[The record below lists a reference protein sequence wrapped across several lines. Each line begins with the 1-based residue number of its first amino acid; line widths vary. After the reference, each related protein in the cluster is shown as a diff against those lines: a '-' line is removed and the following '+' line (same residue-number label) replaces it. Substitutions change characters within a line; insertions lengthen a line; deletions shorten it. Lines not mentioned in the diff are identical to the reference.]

1 MEIIL
6 LVIGPTKEKYI
17 REGLDFYESRLKKYS
32 KFKISTVSSENKILE
47 FLKKGDKLIIL
58 DRKGTLYSSESLSS
72 QFQKWMNSGPK
83 RLIFATGDAYGFK
96 SHTLVRAD
104 YTMSLGPMTYPH
116 DLARL
121 IFLEQLYRSWTI
133 LGGEPYHHG

>member
-58 DRKGTLYSSESLSS
+58 DGKGTSYSSECLSS

-83 RLIFATGDAYGFK
+83 RLIFAIGDAYGFK
-96 SHTLVRAD
+96 SHLLVRAD
-104 YTMSLGPMTYPH
+104 YTISLGPMTYPH

>member
-6 LVIGPTKEKYI
+6 IVIGPTKEKYI

-58 DRKGTLYSSESLSS
+58 DGKGTS
-72 QFQKWMNSGPK
+72 
-83 RLIFATGDAYGFK
+83 
-96 SHTLVRAD
+96 
-104 YTMSLGPMTYPH
+104 
-116 DLARL
+116 
-121 IFLEQLYRSWTI
+121 
-133 LGGEPYHHG
+133 

>member
-58 DRKGTLYSSESLSS
+58 DGKGTSYSSEGLSS
-72 QFQKWMNSGPK
+72 QLQKWMNSGPK
-83 RLIFATGDAYGFK
+83 RLIFAIGDAYGFK
-96 SHTLVRAD
+96 SHSLVRAD
-104 YTMSLGPMTYPH
+104 YTCL
-116 DLARL
+116 
-121 IFLEQLYRSWTI
+121 LYTSPSPRDRQKSRM
-133 LGGEPYHHG
+133 PSSA

>member
-58 DRKGTLYSSESLSS
+58 DGKGTSYSSEGLSS
-72 QFQKWMNSGPK
+72 QVQKWMNSGPK
-83 RLIFATGDAYGFK
+83 RLIFAIGDAYGFK
-96 SHTLVRAD
+96 SNSLVRAD

-116 DLARL
+116 DLVRL

-133 LGGEPYHHG
+133 IRGEPYHHG

>member
-58 DRKGTLYSSESLSS
+58 DGKGISYSSKGLSS

-83 RLIFATGDAYGFK
+83 RLIFAIGDAYGFK
-96 SHTLVRAD
+96 SHSLVRAD

-116 DLARL
+116 DLVRL

-133 LGGEPYHHG
+133 IRGEPYHHG

>member
-6 LVIGPTKEKYI
+6 LVIGSTKEKYI
-17 REGLDFYESRLKKYS
+17 REVLDFYESRLKKYS
-32 KFKISTVSSENKILE
+32 KFTISTVFSENKIHE

-58 DRKGTLYSSESLSS
+58 DGKGISYSSKGLSS

-83 RLIFATGDAYGFK
+83 RLIFAIGDAYGFK
-96 SHTLVRAD
+96 SHSLVRAD

-116 DLARL
+116 DLVRL
-121 IFLEQLYRSWTI
+121 IFLEQLYRSLTI
-133 LGGEPYHHG
+133 IRGEPYHHG

>member
-32 KFKISTVSSENKILE
+32 KFTISTVFSENKIHE

-58 DRKGTLYSSESLSS
+58 DGKGISYSSKGLSS

-83 RLIFATGDAYGFK
+83 RLIFAIGDAYCFK
-96 SHTLVRAD
+96 SHSLVRAD
-104 YTMSLGPMTYPH
+104 YTMSLWPMTYPH
-116 DLARL
+116 DLVRF
-121 IFLEQLYRSWTI
+121 IFL
-133 LGGEPYHHG
+133 

>member
-32 KFKISTVSSENKILE
+32 KFKISTVSSEIKITE

-58 DRKGTLYSSESLSS
+58 DGKGTSYSSKGFSIQL
-72 QFQKWMNSGPK
+72 QKWMNSGPK
-83 RLIFATGDAYGFK
+83 RLIFAIGDAYGFK
-96 SHTLVRAD
+96 SHLLVRAD

>member
-83 RLIFATGDAYGFK
+83 RLIFAIGDAYGFK
-96 SHTLVRAD
+96 SHLLVRAD
-104 YTMSLGPMTYPH
+104 YTISLGPMTYPH

>member
-83 RLIFATGDAYGFK
+83 RLIFAIGDAYGFK
-96 SHTLVRAD
+96 SHSLVRAD

>member
-6 LVIGPTKEKYI
+6 LVIGPTKERYI

-32 KFKISTVSSENKILE
+32 KFTISTVSSENKIHG

-58 DRKGTLYSSESLSS
+58 DGKGISYSSKGLSS

-83 RLIFATGDAYGFK
+83 RLIFAIGDAYGFK
-96 SHTLVRAD
+96 SHSLVRAD

-116 DLARL
+116 DLVRL

-133 LGGEPYHHG
+133 IRGEPYHHG

>member
-6 LVIGPTKEKYI
+6 LVIGPTKESYI
-17 REGLDFYESRLKKYS
+17 REGLEFYELRLKKYS
-32 KFKISTVSSENKILE
+32 KFKISTVSNENKILE

-58 DRKGTLYSSESLSS
+58 DEGGISYSSKGLSV

-83 RLIFATGDAYGFK
+83 RLIFAIGDAYGFK
-96 SHTLVRAD
+96 SRSLDRAD
-104 YTMSLGPMTYPH
+104 DIISLGPMTFTH
-116 DLARL
+116 DLVRL